1 MTKPDTPAKK
11 YDTEEGTPAA
21 AYVVLVVLV
30 VALVAV
36 IFLNTGSK
44 DTQAVSAS
52 FSSTQTMERMG
63 GSTEGSSA
71 KASSGQAA
79 APLTHVPPVEPLVKE
94 KMRALETSEP
104 SLEGSKQCYWLEK
117 NSGAKRWVPVTAI
130 YGTALSKYSCY
141 ELDSCDGGLAKS
153 RGGCYKWAP
162 SPTSQRD
169 PW

>member
-11 YDTEEGTPAA
+11 YDTEEATPVA

-44 DTQAVSAS
+44 DTQAASAS

-63 GSTEGSSA
+63 GSAVGSSA
-71 KASSGQAA
+71 EGGAGQAA
-79 APLTHVPPVEPLVKE
+79 QPTYVPPVEPLVKE
-94 KMRALETSEP
+94 KMHALETSEP
-104 SLEGSKQCYWLEK
+104 SLEGNKQCFWLEK
-117 NSGAKRWVPVTAI
+117 NSGNKRWVPVTAI

-153 RGGCYKWAP
+153 RGDCYKWAP
-162 SPTSQRD
+162 SATSQRD